1 MIIDKI
7 KNAAH
12 YLGIEY
18 DLTCVDDNKKIFGV
32 IHNGKVTAMT
42 VADSAFAP
50 IEEPQL
56 TISCYPEYAAG
67 LYQNAPRPV
76 WLYDRL
82 EDIRDM
88 RLPKPENPAWVILVA
103 QMEDFVS
110 ANILADRWT
119 DEYEVSVMVGEEKQ
133 MTSMFAAN
141 LRPIF

>member
-7 KNAAH
+7 NKAACI
-12 YLGIEY
+12 LGMSP
-18 DLTCVDDNKKIFGV
+18 DLSCAGGDKKLFGI
-32 IHNGKVTAMT
+32 IHEGNIKAVP
-42 VADSAFAP
+42 VADSPFAP
-50 IEEPQL
+50 IEEPVL

-82 EDIRDM
+82 EDIRHM

-110 ANILADRWT
+110 ANMLADRWT
-119 DEYEVSVMVGEEKQ
+119 DDYEVSVMIADEKQ
-133 MTSMFAAN
+133 LNSIFAAN
-141 LRPIF
+141 RKPVF